1 MVIIWNILKIYAIF
15 SENISFRYSGYSS
28 GINKKKINRKLS
40 LNETKNVTNILN
52 SNIESYID

>member
-15 SENISFRYSGYSS
+15 SENISFRYSGYSND
-28 GINKKKINRKLS
+28 INKKKIKRKFS
-40 LNETKNVTNILN
+40 LNETKNINNILN

>member
-28 GINKKKINRKLS
+28 DINKKKIKRKFS
-40 LNETKNVTNILN
+40 LNKAKNIKNILN
-52 SNIESYID
+52 PNIESYFD